1 MTNRS
6 LLRTVAEK
14 VQLWNKITIIVLLQ
28 SYRLGVFEANLKKI
42 EEHNKEYAEGK
53 HTWTMGVNRLA
64 DLTHEE
70 FMQLNGLKVPDLPKK
85 NPLYTM
91 KAKTTAADVDWRDR
105 VIITFS
111 VVSKHK
117 ASQISA

>member
-1 MTNRS
+1 M
-6 LLRTVAEK
+6 
-14 VQLWNKITIIVLLQ
+14 
-28 SYRLGVFEANLKKI
+28 GVFEANLKKI
-42 EEHNKEYAEGK
+42 EDHNKEYAEGK

-105 VIITFS
+105 VIIPISATI
-111 VVSKHK
+111 KHK
-117 ASQISA
+117 APPIWAQKLNNLEKL